1 MRDELATAL
10 GKVPSL
16 SVASRTSSYAF
27 RGKTGVTPRDIGREL
42 GVDAIVEGTV
52 RRSGDQLRISA
63 QLTRASTGLSLWSES
78 FDRKMTDVFA
88 LQEDLA
94 RDAPASLTKEVH
106 APTRRERRN

>member
-78 FDRKMTDVFA
+78 FDRKMTDVFRA
-88 LQEDLA
+88 A
-94 RDAPASLTKEVH
+94 RRSRA
-106 APTRRERRN
+106 RRPG